1 MSRLAP
7 RVRVR
12 TGGRSAEVRRRVAT
26 ACLGMLADGQVEL
39 GPVEV
44 ARRAGVSRAT
54 IHRWWPTKDDLL
66 REALAQH
73 TRSLE
78 PPDTGTWAGDL
89 HALVQQL
96 ATFFADP
103 VEVGQNV
110 VMASGG
116 HPSYDRAVLEHY
128 APLFDAWR
136 AIVERGQRRGEV
148 AAEVDAD
155 AVLLLLAS
163 PLLLV
168 PLLYRR
174 RLGTAELD
182 RLEDLLLRAT
192 RA

>member
-12 TGGRSAEVRRRVAT
+12 SGGRSEQVRQRVAA
-26 ACLGMLADGQVEL
+26 ACLELLADGHVDL

-44 ARRAGVSRAT
+44 ARRSGVSRAT
-54 IHRWWPTKDDLL
+54 LHRWWPTKDDLL
-66 REALAQH
+66 REALAHH

-89 HALVQQL
+89 HALLRQL
-96 ATFFADP
+96 AGFFADP
-103 VEVGQNV
+103 IEVGQNV
-110 VMASGG
+110 VMASGA

-128 APLFDAWR
+128 APLFVAWR
-136 AIVERGQRRGEV
+136 AIVERAQARGEV
-148 AAEVDAD
+148 AGEVDPD
-155 AVLLLLAS
+155 ALLLLLAS

-174 RLGTAELD
+174 ALTTVELD
-182 RLEDLLLRAT
+182 GLEALLLRAT
-192 RA
+192 TP